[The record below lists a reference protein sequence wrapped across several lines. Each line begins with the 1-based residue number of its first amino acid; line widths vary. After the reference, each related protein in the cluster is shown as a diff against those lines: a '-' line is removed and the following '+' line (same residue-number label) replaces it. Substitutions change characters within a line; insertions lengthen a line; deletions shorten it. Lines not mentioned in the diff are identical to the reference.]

1 MIAALT
7 FSPGQALMIAL
18 IALCFLLVIIWG
30 VFEGEHDR
38 VQRAK
43 DRQLRREIR
52 RQP

>member
-7 FSPGQALMIAL
+7 FSPGQALMIAV
-18 IALCFLLVIIWG
+18 IALAFTLVIIWG
-30 VFEGEHDR
+30 FAESRHDGA
-38 VQRAK
+38 QRAK

>member
-1 MIAALT
+1 MTAALT
-7 FSPGQALMIAL
+7 FSPGQALMLAI
-18 IALCFLLVIIWG
+18 IALCFTLIIIWG